1 MNIIEGLL
9 KTLLVIYLQ
18 DELGQRKELQYKYDG
33 GFIIFQ
39 LQLKRRIFFLLCVF
53 EFTINLYFV
62 NNFLCS
68 EIFHNEM

>member
-1 MNIIEGLL
+1 MIIIEGLL
-9 KTLLVIYLQ
+9 KTLLIIYLQ

-53 EFTINLYFV
+53 KFTINLYFV